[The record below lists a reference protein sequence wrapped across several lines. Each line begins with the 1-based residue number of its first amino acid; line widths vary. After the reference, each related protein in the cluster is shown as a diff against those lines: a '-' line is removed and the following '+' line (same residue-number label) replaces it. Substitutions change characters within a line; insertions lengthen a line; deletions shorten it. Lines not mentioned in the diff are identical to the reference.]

1 MKLIVFLLFLQFI
14 YGSVFNGGCLTH
26 DKSIS
31 NFCEKIGCN
40 NQYGDGKSYIPSI
53 MFYLD
58 ENNNVNINF
67 LCKQNIKKNNNYG
80 SKYEIA
86 YTNIQKEF
94 HVPYTQN
101 EIQHWYGPSFT
112 TTNGTIELMFSNIK
126 EFNSN
131 DTVELVNEDE
141 KVFCGYKI
149 GNIIENYNYIIQS
162 NLESYKVK
170 VSMNDGSNEVTP
182 CKTVSNYKVSNK
194 HLKVSL
200 PENGGKIMLIRGDN
214 SGLI

>member
-1 MKLIVFLLFLQFI
+1 MKLILFLLFLQFI

-40 NQYGDGKSYIPSI
+40 HQSGDGKSYVPSI

-67 LCKQNIKKNNNYG
+67 LCKQSIKKNNHYG

-101 EIQHWYGPSFT
+101 EIQYWYGPSFT

-126 EFNSN
+126 KFNSN
-131 DTVELVNEDE
+131 DTIELVNEE
-141 KVFCGYKI
+141 NKVFCGYKI

-162 NLESYKVK
+162 NFQSYKVK
-170 VSMNDGSNEVTP
+170 VSINDDSNKVTP
-182 CKTVSNYKVSNK
+182 CKTLSNYTVSNK
-194 HLKVSL
+194 HLRYNR
-200 PENGGKIMLIRGDN
+200 PGIGGYMLIRD
-214 SGLI
+214 SPSKLV